1 VDDED
6 ELIVAKSDELQWRSA
21 HHEYGYNLIGV
32 RASDG
37 VSDHWRF
44 HEVVD
49 LIAAYPQLENLN
61 VGMEHNEE
69 ERDAN
74 FVRIESICN
83 ERLEV
88 AAARKKEQI
97 EKKKRSFEN

>member
-1 VDDED
+1 LDEED
-6 ELIVAKSDELQWRSA
+6 ELIVAKSDELQWRSDR
-21 HHEYGYNLIGV
+21 HEYGYNLIGV

-49 LIAAYPQLENLN
+49 LIAAYPQPANLN
-61 VGMEHNEE
+61 VGLEHNQE

-74 FVRIESICN
+74 FVRIESIC
-83 ERLEV
+83 
-88 AAARKKEQI
+88 KIGSSGGKG
-97 EKKKRSFEN
+97 KRTN